1 MTEFNDISGGS
12 TCPSQLLSW
21 GSVWGV
27 KFSPRQTGLSIKIGQ
42 SRTDLDIFVGTL
54 CPWLSGVSM
63 PGDGF
68 FPAWRKAE
76 ARWILWPGKKTTN
89 IARRGFK
96 TPKHPFSKYN
106 LWCQL
111 IEGGQPGFGSCSS
124 FLPPPLPRRPGR
136 LAGTNLFLTNLA
148 GWQVITCRQAETHC
162 EWLLVIHH
170 HYIVPHTEPK
180 WKKQVAANI
189 SKSHFFKQF
198 SM

>member
-27 KFSPRQTGLSIKIGQ
+27 KFSPRQTGLSIEIGR

-89 IARRGFK
+89 IASRGSSRLPN
-96 TPKHPFSKYN
+96 TPFPN
-106 LWCQL
+106 
-111 IEGGQPGFGSCSS
+111 
-124 FLPPPLPRRPGR
+124 
-136 LAGTNLFLTNLA
+136 
-148 GWQVITCRQAETHC
+148 ITYGPTDWRWSTWV
-162 EWLLVIHH
+162 WLLQFFSPPSSSPQTWPAGLVFSIMDMRLWWRSL
-170 HYIVPHTEPK
+170 IINHTSSSSLTRLLGYF
-180 WKKQVAANI
+180 NNGCGMI
-189 SKSHFFKQF
+189 
-198 SM
+198 M

>member
-1 MTEFNDISGGS
+1 MTKFNDISGGS

-27 KFSPRQTGLSIKIGQ
+27 KFSPRQTGLSIEIGR

-89 IARRGFK
+89 IASRGSSRLPN
-96 TPKHPFSKYN
+96 TPFPNITYGANWLKVVNLGLALAVLFS
-106 LWCQL
+106 
-111 IEGGQPGFGSCSS
+111 
-124 FLPPPLPRRPGR
+124 PL
-136 LAGTNLFLTNLA
+136 LFPADLA
-148 GWQVITCRQAETHC
+148 GWQVPTFFLTDTLFQAIFNVTKF
-162 EWLLVIHH
+162 LVGFAFFSSFD
-170 HYIVPHTEPK
+170 TEY
-180 WKKQVAANI
+180 WHIA
-189 SKSHFFKQF
+189 
-198 SM
+198 